1 MSLSTPSAYP
11 ARIDPVSDPLPRI
24 RSLLFCPASRPE
36 RIAKFVSSGTD
47 AGVADLE
54 DGVAPAGK
62 LAARAACREAVE
74 AVALADPGFPI
85 FVRVNKVGSEW
96 FDGDI
101 ELIGSIPAAGVVLPK
116 VESASDVGALRGGL
130 ARYGREGLPLI
141 AGIETARGVV
151 GIGSIL
157 TGARVDAVYFGAEDF
172 VADVEGVRTPAG
184 LEVLYA
190 RSHVAV
196 HSRVAGIP
204 CLDQVVVRL
213 EDDAGF
219 EADAA
224 MGRSLGYQ
232 GKMCL
237 HPRQVELANR
247 TFSPTPAE
255 IESARRLVEA
265 YDAAAATGSGV
276 IRLDGEM
283 IDEPLVRRARSTLR
297 AAGQEVDINR
307 RDQ

>member
-1 MSLSTPSAYP
+1 M
-11 ARIDPVSDPLPRI
+11 

-36 RIAKFVSSGTD
+36 RIATFVSSGTD

-54 DGVAPAGK
+54 DGVAPLGK
-62 LAARAACREAVE
+62 LAARDACQEAVE
-74 AVALADPGFPI
+74 TVAGANPGFPI
-85 FVRVNKVGSEW
+85 FVRVNKMGSEW
-96 FDGDI
+96 FDADI
-101 ELIGSIPAAGVVLPK
+101 ELIGSIPAFGVVLPK
-116 VESASDVGALRGGL
+116 VETASDVEALRGGL
-130 ARYGREGLPLI
+130 ARYGREGLPVV

-157 TGARVDAVYFGAEDF
+157 AGARVDAVYFGAEDF
-172 VADVEGVRTPAG
+172 VADVEGVRTAAG

-190 RSHVAV
+190 RSQVAV

-237 HPRQVELANR
+237 HPRQVPLANR
-247 TFSPTPAE
+247 AFSPTPAE
-255 IESARRLVEA
+255 IDSARRLVEA

-283 IDEPLVRRARSTLR
+283 IDEPLVHRARSTLR
-297 AAGQEVDINR
+297 AAEASVDTGTSDIKG
-307 RDQ
+307 RDS